1 MTSVSETCQPD
12 KNNQSPF
19 MFQNPPHTAA
29 AVANVLLVFC
39 WVLSGMLAS
48 LTIIQKVHKS
58 LSLQTKNEHIYDLW
72 HQTLEHTTTWV
83 LLVDWGPTQN
93 HLLLTN
99 MFLESKIN
107 CFVSETHEVPVC
119 CHLEKCPLE
128 HLQNQNLLGT
138 KAAPCG
144 QTFCTEHLSFKH
156 TWADT
161 TPRNQFQ
168 NTEHACSD
176 SSCWTSR

>member
-1 MTSVSETCQPD
+1 
-12 KNNQSPF
+12 
-19 MFQNPPHTAA
+19 
-29 AVANVLLVFC
+29 
-39 WVLSGMLAS
+39 MLAS

-107 CFVSETHEVPVC
+107 CFVSESHEVPVC

-144 QTFCTEHLSFKH
+144 QTFCTEHRSFLSIRELTRHQGTSSRTQNMHVLTVPAGQAGKGNKTLSKQHTGIVLISSERFKA
-156 TWADT
+156 TV
-161 TPRNQFQ
+161 
-168 NTEHACSD
+168 E
-176 SSCWTSR
+176 